1 MVTIIIPV
9 LNEEKTIEKCLQ
21 NIIELPGQKE
31 LIVVDGGSLDNTVE
45 IASRYARVI
54 TSPKGRAKQMNSGA
68 KVAKGDILWF
78 VHSDSKLHPS
88 SILEIEQTIE
98 EKYIGG
104 CFRLT
109 FYDLDTRF
117 MRYLAY
123 TSNLRAKY
131 LKLIFGDQG
140 IFMRRDIFEKLGGF
154 QDMELMEDWDFSKR
168 IHRLGKMKM
177 IDKKIGTSARRF
189 QRDGQLKT
197 LLKMHKIKILY
208 LLGTPTDKLNRIY
221 REVR

>member
-9 LNEEKTIEKCLQ
+9 LNEEKTIGKCLN
-21 NIIELPGQKE
+21 NIIELPGEKE

-54 TSPKGRAKQMNSGA
+54 TSAKGRAKQMNAGA
-68 KVAKGDILWF
+68 RVAKGDILWF
-78 VHSDSKLHPS
+78 VHSDSRLHPS
-88 SILEIEQTIE
+88 SIFEIEKTIA

-104 CFRLT
+104 CFSLY

-117 MRYLAY
+117 MRFIANS
-123 TSNLRAKY
+123 SNLRAKY

-154 QDMELMEDWDFSKR
+154 QDMELMEDWELSQR

-208 LLGTPTDKLNRIY
+208 LLGTPPEKLNRIY